1 MNLPDWVRARGMSIV
16 QIAIMAG
23 TALGAAVWGQ
33 VASHTSIRISLT
45 LASIAALLVVVA
57 LRNFNVGGRADED
70 LTPARIWKAPELAIP
85 VEPEQGPVLVTIEFH
100 IDPARR
106 AEFIAVMRESRSIWL
121 SHGLLA
127 WELFHDIS
135 DPGHYI
141 EHQVDE
147 SWAEYVRRNE
157 RVSAAYIALREQ
169 KASFHRL
176 DTPPVVRRFVAE
188 SVGGA

>member
-1 MNLPDWVRARGMSIV
+1 M
-16 QIAIMAG
+16 
-23 TALGAAVWGQ
+23 
-33 VASHTSIRISLT
+33 
-45 LASIAALLVVVA
+45 
-57 LRNFNVGGRADED
+57 
-70 LTPARIWKAPELAIP
+70 
-85 VEPEQGPVLVTIEFH
+85 PVLVTIEFH
-100 IDPARR
+100 IDPARK

-127 WELFHDIS
+127 WELFHDIA

-157 RVSAAYIALREQ
+157 RISAAYIALREQ

-176 DTPPVVRRFVAE
+176 ETPPRVRRFVAVP
-188 SVGGA
+188 VGRA